1 MADKKHSLNI
11 LDFFCLKTK
20 IPAILE
26 TQILQVMQT
35 MSFLMQFLAQVSGM
49 VSTYERGTEG
59 WNVVSFFRPSVIA
72 EHCLAGEPFWIS
84 SSLYLSLLICYYNYI
99 PGVYKWNGC
108 VNYYLIS
115 SLSNWLPIMPEYIEW
130 PLSTTICSMNHW
142 RFSLMQIVNQTSARA
157 FVNDVIT
164 S

>member
-59 WNVVSFFRPSVIA
+59 
-72 EHCLAGEPFWIS
+72 
-84 SSLYLSLLICYYNYI
+84 
-99 PGVYKWNGC
+99 
-108 VNYYLIS
+108 
-115 SLSNWLPIMPEYIEW
+115 
-130 PLSTTICSMNHW
+130 
-142 RFSLMQIVNQTSARA
+142 
-157 FVNDVIT
+157 
-164 S
+164 